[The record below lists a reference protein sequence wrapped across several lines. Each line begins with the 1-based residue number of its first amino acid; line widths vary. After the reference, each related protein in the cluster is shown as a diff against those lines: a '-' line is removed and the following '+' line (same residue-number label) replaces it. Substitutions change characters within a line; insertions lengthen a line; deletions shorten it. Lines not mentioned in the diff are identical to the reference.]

1 MGEHLEIFT
10 WLLENGALLTSE
22 SFNRLIQEVKHRG
35 DGMVYRRQQIKAGEN
50 LRFPV
55 LPWFQIPALTVA
67 QLDGK
72 SIQKTSI
79 NIEVNMYT

>member
-1 MGEHLEIFT
+1 MT
-10 WLLENGALLTSE
+10 PKWLSKNGQV
-22 SFNRLIQEVKHRG
+22 FIP
-35 DGMVYRRQQIKAGEN
+35 YRRQQTKAGEN

-55 LPWFQIPALTVA
+55 SPWFQIPALTVA